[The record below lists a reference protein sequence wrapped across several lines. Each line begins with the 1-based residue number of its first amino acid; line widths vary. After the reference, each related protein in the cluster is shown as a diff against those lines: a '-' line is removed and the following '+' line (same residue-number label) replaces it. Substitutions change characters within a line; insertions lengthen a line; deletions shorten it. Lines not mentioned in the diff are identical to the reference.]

1 MPRAKGKGNPFH
13 KPGGKGGGQF
23 TTGPGGLG
31 SFKLVG
37 GPIGVGSTLEGLS
50 ADHPT
55 RKRVD
60 ALAQARGFKDAQQAI
75 DECAARMEKMV
86 DSTSIHKGRRW
97 FLDEHDFHVAQAK
110 KFHVSPEAA
119 IGAMAALSPRCSPRE
134 NRDYAEAIL
143 AHHKEFDSAKSCS
156 DGVHTGALG
165 KNNEQAWSVVSDDD
179 PEHLTGVKRRSF
191 FNNILFPGRTNDV
204 TVDTQ
209 VGKILKA
216 VAIKHAEGASKPIV
230 PPTGKKDT
238 AQEET
243 MRFVSEG
250 AGTKNMDAGAGY
262 YILADAIR
270 TVARNHKESPDTIQ
284 SVVWL
289 GMGGGKREDA

>member
-1 MPRAKGKGNPFH
+1 MAGKGNPYH

-31 SFKLVG
+31 KFKLVG
-37 GPIGVGSTLEGLS
+37 GPIGVGTTLEGLP

-60 ALAQARGFKDAQQAI
+60 ELAKARGFDNAQQAI
-75 DECAARMEKMV
+75 DECVERIEKMV
-86 DSTSIHKGRRW
+86 NPTSIRQGRRW
-97 FLDEHDFHVAQAK
+97 YMDEHDFQVAQAK
-110 KFHVSPEAA
+110 KFKVSPEAA
-119 IGAMAALSPRCSPRE
+119 IGAMSALSPRCSPRE
-134 NRDYAEAIL
+134 NRGYAEAVL
-143 AHHKEFDSAKSCS
+143 AHHKEFDSAQACA

-165 KNNEQAWSVVSDDD
+165 ANTKQAWSVVSKND
-179 PEHLTGVKRRSF
+179 PDVLTGVKRRSF
-191 FNNILFPGRTNDV
+191 YNNMLFPGRTSDV

-209 VGKILKA
+209 VGKILRS
-216 VAIKHAEGASKPIV
+216 VAIKHAEGASKPIL

-270 TVARNHKESPDTIQ
+270 KVARNHKESPDTIQ
-284 SVVWL
+284 TVVWS
-289 GMGGGKREDA
+289 GMGGGKREQ